1 MASFAQRIR
10 KEILRIEGVMAGDSV
25 FDVGHEAFFVDSR
38 EMASIWEREVH
49 IRLTWPI
56 IREHRDR
63 WRSDPRVEVPRSGS
77 DWMSVRFQSIRDI
90 PFIVALVA
98 LAAAQHLPASGR
110 PLRSPPTGSD
120 LERRRRWH

>member
-25 FDVGHEAFFVDSR
+25 FDVGHEAFF
-38 EMASIWEREVH
+38 
-49 IRLTWPI
+49 
-56 IREHRDR
+56 
-63 WRSDPRVEVPRSGS
+63 EVPRSGS